1 MDTVQESFDCQ
12 LLYFTSSS
20 CLKDGRGLVFIG
32 EENGNPNVYYREFM
46 TGRTTRLSN
55 NEEGTLKSYVYFN
68 GNENRGFGKAS
79 ACLDNTRGLV
89 YYLQGRDICQVDLK
103 GSIRVLAQVPEGQV
117 TAFMHVSADGKKL
130 CVPTTDARALEAE
143 HRPGAPTLWP
153 EYDIDERVQKENLSS
168 YLRVYDTQ
176 TGEQLL
182 CERVA
187 KAWITHVQFH
197 PQNSDWILYNHEW
210 ASHCGI
216 RRMWLWDGQYHR
228 ALRTLDQGRRIE
240 DWVCHE
246 MWSEDG
252 SEIIYHGSYAESGLY
267 YIGRITLA
275 TGVIQEIALPKAY
288 HSYGHFT
295 ISKDGLLVSDGY
307 YVPDSVLEQST
318 AGQDYGGSDFAAR
331 WISVQKV
338 DWNRGIITWFPL
350 GEHNSS
356 WKTQDT
362 HPHPIFSPDGK
373 RIYYTTDASGKL
385 EIRSCI
391 VPQEAFK

>member
-1 MDTVQESFDCQ
+1 MYGVNESFDSR

-20 CLKDGRGLVFIG
+20 CLKDGSGLVFIG
-32 EENGNPNVYYREFM
+32 EEDGNPNVYYRDYA
-46 TGRTTRLSN
+46 TNTTRRLSDN
-55 NEEGTLKSYVYFN
+55 REGTLKSYVYFN
-68 GNENRGFGKAS
+68 GNVNRGFGKAS

-89 YYLQGRDICQVDLK
+89 YYLQGRKVCRVDLN
-103 GSIRVLAQVPEGQV
+103 GEIRVLAEVPEDQV

-130 CVPTTDARALEAE
+130 CVPTTDARALESE
-143 HRPGAPTLWP
+143 HRDGPATLWP
-153 EYDIDERVQKENLSS
+153 GYDIDERVQKENLCS
-168 YLRVYDTQ
+168 YLRVYDTES
-176 TGEQLL
+176 GEELL

-228 ALRTLDQGRRIE
+228 ALRTLDKGRRIE

-252 SEIIYHGSYAESGLY
+252 SEIIYHGSYAEGGLF

-275 TGVIQEIALPKAY
+275 TGEIKEIALPKAY

-307 YVPDSVLEQST
+307 YVPDSVLEQ
-318 AGQDYGGSDFAAR
+318 AVGKDYSGTDFAAR

-338 DWNRGIITWFPL
+338 DWEKGTIEWFPL
-350 GEHNSS
+350 EEHNSS
-356 WKTQDT
+356 WQNQDT

-373 RIYYTTDASGKL
+373 RVYYTTDASRKL
-385 EIRSCI
+385 EVRSCP
-391 VPQEAFK
+391 VPEAALR

>member
-1 MDTVQESFDCQ
+1 M
-12 LLYFTSSS
+12 
-20 CLKDGRGLVFIG
+20 
-32 EENGNPNVYYREFM
+32 
-46 TGRTTRLSN
+46 
-55 NEEGTLKSYVYFN
+55 YFN
-68 GNENRGFGKAS
+68 GNVNRGFGKAS

-89 YYLQGRDICQVDLK
+89 YYLQGRKVCRVDLN
-103 GSIRVLAQVPEGQV
+103 GEIRVLAEVPEDQV

-130 CVPTTDARALEAE
+130 CVPTTDARALESE
-143 HRPGAPTLWP
+143 HRDGPATLWP
-153 EYDIDERVQKENLSS
+153 GYDIDERVQKENLCS
-168 YLRVYDTQ
+168 YLRVYDTES
-176 TGEQLL
+176 GEELL

-228 ALRTLDQGRRIE
+228 ALRTLDKGRRIE

-252 SEIIYHGSYAESGLY
+252 SEIIYHGSYAEGGLF

-275 TGVIQEIALPKAY
+275 TGEIKEIALPKAY

-307 YVPDSVLEQST
+307 YVPDSVLEQ
-318 AGQDYGGSDFAAR
+318 AVGKDYSGTDFAAR

-338 DWNRGIITWFPL
+338 DWEKGTIEWFPL
-350 GEHNSS
+350 EEHNSS
-356 WKTQDT
+356 WQNQDT

-373 RIYYTTDASGKL
+373 RVYYTTDASGKL
-385 EIRSCI
+385 EVRSCP
-391 VPQEAFK
+391 VPEAALR

>member
-1 MDTVQESFDCQ
+1 MYGVNESFDSQ

-20 CLKDGRGLVFIG
+20 CLKDVSGLVFIG
-32 EENGNPNVYYREFM
+32 EEDGNPNVYYRDYA
-46 TGRTTRLSN
+46 TNTTRRLSDN
-55 NEEGTLKSYVYFN
+55 REGTLKSYVYFN
-68 GNENRGFGKAS
+68 GNVNRGFGKAS

-89 YYLQGRDICQVDLK
+89 YYLQGRKVCRVDLN
-103 GSIRVLAQVPEGQV
+103 GEIRVLAEVPEDQV
-117 TAFMHVSADGKKL
+117 TAFMHVSADSKKL
-130 CVPTTDARALEAE
+130 CVPTTDARALESE
-143 HRPGAPTLWP
+143 HRDGPATLWP
-153 EYDIDERVQKENLSS
+153 GYDIDERVQKENLCS
-168 YLRVYDTQ
+168 YLRVYDTES
-176 TGEQLL
+176 GEELL

-228 ALRTLDQGRRIE
+228 ALRTLDKGRRIE

-252 SEIIYHGSYAESGLY
+252 SEIIYHGSYAEGGLF

-275 TGVIQEIALPKAY
+275 TGEIKEIALPKAY

-307 YVPDSVLEQST
+307 YVPDSVLEQ
-318 AGQDYGGSDFAAR
+318 AVGKDYSGTDFAAR

-338 DWNRGIITWFPL
+338 DWEMGTIEWFPL
-350 GEHNSS
+350 EEHNSS
-356 WKTQDT
+356 WQNQDT

-373 RIYYTTDASGKL
+373 RVYYTTDASGKL
-385 EIRSCI
+385 EVRSCP
-391 VPQEAFK
+391 VPEAALR

>member
-1 MDTVQESFDCQ
+1 MYGVNESFDSQ

-20 CLKDGRGLVFIG
+20 CLKDGSGLVFIG
-32 EENGNPNVYYREFM
+32 EEDGNPNVYYRDYA
-46 TGRTTRLSN
+46 TNTTRRLSDN
-55 NEEGTLKSYVYFN
+55 REGTLKSYVYFN
-68 GNENRGFGKAS
+68 GNVNRGFGKAS

-89 YYLQGRDICQVDLK
+89 YYLQGRKVCRMDLN
-103 GSIRVLAQVPEGQV
+103 GEIRVLAEVPEDQV

-130 CVPTTDARALEAE
+130 CVPTTDARALESE
-143 HRPGAPTLWP
+143 HRDGPATLWP
-153 EYDIDERVQKENLSS
+153 GYDIDERVQKENLCS
-168 YLRVYDTQ
+168 YLRVYDTES
-176 TGEQLL
+176 GEELL

-228 ALRTLDQGRRIE
+228 ALRTLDKGRRIE

-252 SEIIYHGSYAESGLY
+252 SEIIYHGSYAEGGLF
-267 YIGRITLA
+267 YIGWITLA
-275 TGVIQEIALPKAY
+275 TGEIKEIALPKAY

-307 YVPDSVLEQST
+307 YVPDSVLEQ
-318 AGQDYGGSDFAAR
+318 AVGKDYSGTDFAAR

-338 DWNRGIITWFPL
+338 DWEKGTIEWFPL
-350 GEHNSS
+350 EEHNSS
-356 WKTQDT
+356 WQNQDT
-362 HPHPIFSPDGK
+362 HPHPIFSPDG
-373 RIYYTTDASGKL
+373 RRVYYTTDASGKL
-385 EIRSCI
+385 EVRSCP
-391 VPQEAFK
+391 VPEAALR